1 MVALCFGC
9 SDMIEK
15 LKGFSLILLVVLL
28 SLVFALQFG
37 GGQAEGCTAG
47 GTSYVARVYGQT
59 LSKGDFDAA
68 YSIGNFGRFPEETQ
82 KSLGLPQLVLD
93 GLVERTLLAHEAR
106 QLGFNVTQDEVMKR
120 MVTEGVVMLSLGS
133 GAPAYLPQGE
143 IPLGLT
149 DKEGKF
155 DPDLAKRYIQNGLR
169 RSVSEFADAQ
179 VDELLA
185 QQMRDL
191 VGSTVT
197 VGEQEVWDSFL
208 DENDRAKV
216 KYIRL
221 SPTYYQGLGEADL
234 SGLDDWI
241 AANSELLTQEY
252 EKNKHRYTGL
262 DPQVRSRHILIKLAP
277 NAAEKDKE
285 KARKRAEAL
294 RKKALSGADFGSLAT
309 KDSEDTGTAK
319 KGGDLGYNPRGR
331 MVKAFDDAQ
340 FALEVGKVSEVI
352 ESPFGFHVIKVEGKR
367 EGDVPIDEAKRELAE
382 KLYPEEKA
390 KIKTQQAAAE
400 LLAQWKKASSDEEFE
415 KKLSKNDTNP
425 ESAFAPKLRET
436 RSFGRSENPIPGLPA
451 DVLIRAVFEHDEAG
465 AFSETAVQAGNEWV
479 IFRVDERTKPD
490 KAAFDDEARD
500 QRREGLRLAKQQE
513 ALKLYLETLRA
524 KADSAGE
531 LRIQGAPATNAS

>member
-1 MVALCFGC
+1 MVALSFRCNE
-9 SDMIEK
+9 MIEK
-15 LKGFSLILLVVLL
+15 LKGFLLILMVVLL
-28 SLVFALQFG
+28 SLVFVLQFG
-37 GGQAEGCTAG
+37 GGQAEGCTTG
-47 GTSYVARVYGQT
+47 GASYVARVYGQT

-106 QLGFNVTQDEVMKR
+106 QLGFDVTQDQVMKR
-120 MVTEGVVMLSLGS
+120 MVTDGVVRLSLGS
-133 GAPAYLPQGE
+133 SAPAYLPQGE

-169 RSVSEFADAQ
+169 RSVSEFAEAQ

-185 QQMRDL
+185 QHMRDL
-191 VGSTVT
+191 IASAVT

-208 DENDRAKV
+208 DENDRAKI
-216 KYIRL
+216 KYIRF
-221 SPTYYQGLGEADL
+221 SPTYYQRQGDENL
-234 SGLDDWI
+234 SGLDNWI
-241 AANSELLTQEY
+241 ETHGELLKQEY

-262 DPQVRSRHILIKLAP
+262 DPQVRSRHILIKLQP

-285 KARKRAEAL
+285 KALKRAESL
-294 RKKALSGADFGSLAT
+294 RKKALSGADFASLAIQH
-309 KDSEDTGTAK
+309 SEDTGTAK

-340 FALEVGKVSEVI
+340 FALEVGQVSEVI

-367 EGDVPIDEAKRELAE
+367 EGDVPIDEAKRELAQ

-390 KIKTQQAAAE
+390 KLKAQQAATQ
-400 LLAQWKKASSDEEFE
+400 LLTEWTKASSDEEFE
-415 KKLSKNDTNP
+415 KKLSNKDATLD
-425 ESAFAPKLRET
+425 SAFAPKLRET

-465 AFSETAVQAGNEWV
+465 AFSKEAVQAGNEWV

-490 KAAFDDEARD
+490 KAAFDDDAQS

-513 ALKLYLETLRA
+513 VLKLYLDKLRA
-524 KADSAGE
+524 KANAAGE
-531 LRIQGAPATNAS
+531 LRIQSTPATDAS